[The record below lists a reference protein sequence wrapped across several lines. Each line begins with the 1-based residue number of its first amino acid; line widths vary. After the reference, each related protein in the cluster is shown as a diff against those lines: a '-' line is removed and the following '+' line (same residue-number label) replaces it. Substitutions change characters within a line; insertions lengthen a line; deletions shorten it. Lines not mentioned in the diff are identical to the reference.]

1 MEIDNMN
8 VDNNGSHP
16 VDSKYKSFDLET
28 YALNYKGN

>member
-1 MEIDNMN
+1 MN